1 MKKEKNANAKKNT
14 KGTMPS
20 NQVRRQ
26 DGLILILW
34 IVIAALAAGT
44 VVSFT
49 LFHRHMN
56 SILAMADGGTAFR
69 RHFAYV
75 GDPSN
80 SFQNAIYEA
89 ASQEA
94 AANGDYVESV
104 GSSLEMSYSLEEL
117 MNIAAASAPDGI
129 IVNAIDNADME
140 EAVNSAAQQNI
151 PVICVGTDIYGSKRS
166 SYVGIS
172 YYTLGQ
178 AYAQCILPL
187 QKDAQ
192 QRVLVIKSPEEHTT
206 GQALILSGLHDALRQ
221 SGADS
226 SFSITYQTVGDS
238 KSFSTAE
245 AVEDLFAVGDL
256 PDILICLDETST
268 TCTCQAVVDTNH
280 VGDVAIFGYYVNDV
294 ILDALQKEVISGSL
308 TVSTKEIGKSAVDSL
323 EEYLSTGFT
332 SEYSPIGI
340 ESVIPENAD
349 AYASDNAGAS
359 ETESGE
365 ETS

>member
-94 AANGDYVESV
+94 AANG
-104 GSSLEMSYSLEEL
+104 
-117 MNIAAASAPDGI
+117 AAASAPDGI

-140 EAVNSAAQQNI
+140 KAVNSAAQQNI

-245 AVEDLFAVGDL
+245 AVEDLFAAGDL